1 MDSYDP
7 AFDSVKN
14 GTEHLKTLFVKTLIV
29 PAVFGAV
36 LFDENL
42 FSPFFFSFFAIER
55 TLNYGT
61 KAAK

>member
-42 FSPFFFSFFAIER
+42 FSPLFSFFAIER
-55 TLNYGT
+55 TLNY
-61 KAAK
+61 

>member
-14 GTEHLKTLFVKTLIV
+14 GTEHLKTLFVKTIIV
-29 PAVFGAV
+29 PAVFDAV

-42 FSPFFFSFFAIER
+42 FSHFFSFFAIER
-55 TLNYGT
+55 TLNY
-61 KAAK
+61 